1 MTTGSK
7 PPMPPMAAGASAE
20 LFQAVRERLEELAA
34 KIRVLPCFSAPC
46 AITSGKISLLDFG
59 DSK

>member
-1 MTTGSK
+1 
-7 PPMPPMAAGASAE
+7 MAAGASAE